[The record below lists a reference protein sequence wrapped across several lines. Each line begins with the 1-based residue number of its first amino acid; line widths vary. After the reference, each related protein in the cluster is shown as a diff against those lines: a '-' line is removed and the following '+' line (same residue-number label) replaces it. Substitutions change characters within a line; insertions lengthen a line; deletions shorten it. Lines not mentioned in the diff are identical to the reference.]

1 MKRKTK
7 KETEKVRKD
16 GKNGNE
22 KEKIEIINTND

>member
-1 MKRKTK
+1 MKRRTK

-16 GKNGNE
+16 GSNENE